1 MEICILESNN
11 RAFPGYS
18 GEAHNKKNMKKFK
31 VTIELDAF
39 EINVSAKNATEAKK
53 LAIETLKKKNVETL
67 IRRSWPDKKKE
78 IYVDD
83 IS

>member
-1 MEICILESNN
+1 
-11 RAFPGYS
+11 
-18 GEAHNKKNMKKFK
+18 MKKFK

-53 LAIETLKKKNVETL
+53 KALETLKKKNIETL
-67 IRRSWPDKKKE
+67 ISRSWPDNKKD
-78 IYVDD
+78 IYVDE